1 MVSENLIPQSFS
13 QWFENGRYSS
23 FDGCTPIQ
31 NVSFTEAKMP
41 SRVFFGRG
49 LSTIVFTTTHTKEG
63 ARGTIP
69 DWPLALCSLC
79 MLSRTFLPM
88 HEPKRTRN
96 LPIQSIFTHLF
107 CWQRSQNGWPALF
120 FHCTSKCFPD
130 GRVSLVRCY
139 LDFCRFRSN
148 LMRSVQDSI
157 ATAETCKPLS

>member
-31 NVSFTEAKMP
+31 NVSFTGAKMP

-69 DWPLALCSLC
+69 YWPLALCSLC

-120 FHCTSKCFPD
+120 FHCTSKCFS
-130 GRVSLVRCY
+130 RWKSFTSQMLCWF
-139 LDFCRFRSN
+139 LSFQIKSHEKRSGFHCIGWN
-148 LMRSVQDSI
+148 L
-157 ATAETCKPLS
+157 